1 MTTGFDLVDTLLLAV
16 FPIAMVIAAV
26 SDLLTMQISN
36 RISLLLIAAFAVFAG
51 WVGLDWSVIG
61 MHVLTAAVV
70 LLLGFTAF
78 AFGQMG
84 GGDAKLAAVIGL
96 WFGWSYTIQFLL
108 IASVIG
114 GGLTLGILMLRRMPL
129 PAAITH
135 IPWFARIYSAANG
148 VPYGLALTAGALIV
162 YPNTLW
168 LTAAL
173 H

>member
-1 MTTGFDLVDTLLLAV
+1 MTVSYNLIDMLFLAV

-26 SDLLTMQISN
+26 SDLLTMHISN
-36 RISLLLIAAFAVFAG
+36 RISLLLIAAFAVFAA
-51 WVGLDWSVIG
+51 WVGLDWSLIG

-84 GGDAKLAAVIGL
+84 GGDAKLAAAIGL
-96 WFGWSYTIQFLL
+96 WFGWLHTIQFLL

-114 GGLTLGILMLRRMPL
+114 GGLTLGLLLLRHVPL
-129 PAAITH
+129 PAAIAE
-135 IPWFARIYSAANG
+135 IPWVARIHSAANG